1 MASNAKI
8 LANEEFETKVSRRFQ
23 TPLFSSSFSDHQD
36 SLSSS
41 PSSSSFSYMEDYPT
55 FSPTPPLEFK
65 GNIPFSWEKIPG
77 IPKHQSESNKK
88 EYSEHLL
95 PPPPTGISNSSGKK
109 SIHRE
114 ENFPKKSNRFEN
126 DPFFAALVECSKDGN
141 HDSSKNI
148 TRSLSDRLCFMNY
161 TSCIRACAAS
171 EPIVCTRSRPSP
183 HYLLSR
189 RSS

>member
-1 MASNAKI
+1 M
-8 LANEEFETKVSRRFQ
+8 
-23 TPLFSSSFSDHQD
+23 FSDHRD
-36 SLSSS
+36 SSSLSSS
-41 PSSSSFSYMEDYPT
+41 SSSSSFSYIEDYPT
-55 FSPTPPLEFK
+55 FSPTPLLEFK

-88 EYSEHLL
+88 EYSGHLL
-95 PPPPTGISNSSGKK
+95 PPPPTGSSNSSGKK

-114 ENFPKKSNRFEN
+114 EVIFSKKSNRFEN

-141 HDSSKNI
+141 DDSSKNI
-148 TRSLSDRLCFMNY
+148 TRSLSDRFCFMNY
-161 TSCIRACAAS
+161 ISCIRACVAS
-171 EPIVCTRSRPSP
+171 ESIVCSRSRPSP